1 MDCVAGVFREV
12 DARILLLTFPKSSVM
27 QIKQILVS
35 VCSLCFLSVTMS
47 SFAAGTFPE
56 IDTQHQLCIGY
67 IESSFSPFERKG
79 FQDTFEYLQRELP
92 QYQIRIQ
99 NFLVTDLEMG
109 VRNKELEL
117 FIKEEILGVDVAENS
132 MTAISD
138 GTVCSKPAK

>member
-35 VCSLCFLSVTMS
+35 VCSFCFLSITMS
-47 SFAAGTFPE
+47 SYAAGTSPE
-56 IDTQHQLCIGY
+56 IDTRPLLRIGN

-79 FQDTFEYLQRELP
+79 FQDTGEDWWLLRSPYR
-92 QYQIRIQ
+92 IRIQ
-99 NFLVTDLEMG
+99 NFLVTDLAKG

-132 MTAISD
+132 MTTISD
-138 GTVCSKPAK
+138 GTVCSKPAN

>member
-1 MDCVAGVFREV
+1 
-12 DARILLLTFPKSSVM
+12 M

-47 SFAAGTFPE
+47 SFAAGTSPE
-56 IDTQHQLCIGY
+56 IDTRPLLRIGY

-92 QYQIRIQ
+92 QYRIRIQ

-117 FIKEEILGVDVAENS
+117 FIRGKFLELTLLK
-132 MTAISD
+132 TA
-138 GTVCSKPAK
+138 

>member
-79 FQDTFEYLQRELP
+79 FQDTFECLGLKKVDTFRKGNTCQKWIKATLLERATGSFV
-92 QYQIRIQ
+92 Q
-99 NFLVTDLEMG
+99 NG
-109 VRNKELEL
+109 
-117 FIKEEILGVDVAENS
+117 G
-132 MTAISD
+132 
-138 GTVCSKPAK
+138 